1 MAVLVLFMQ
10 QQQNKERENA
20 TRAHCLILGEI
31 QSSETTKIFKIMVK
45 WVEKVNLGNKQLSF

>member
-20 TRAHCLILGEI
+20 TRAHCLVLGEI

-45 WVEKVNLGNKQLSF
+45 